1 MMRCRRHA
9 GNSWQRWAGKIA
21 APEKK
26 NPAERGRQN
35 EGCSINIISL
45 AWRCYRPMTGRKTRH
60 GILGSRHNPGVLS
73 GACSK

>member
-9 GNSWQRWAGKIA
+9 GNSRQRWEGKIVVPEKWLWRKIA

-45 AWRCYRPMTGRKTRH
+45 AWRCYRPMTSH
-60 GILGSRHNPGVLS
+60 
-73 GACSK
+73 